1 MTSAPN
7 RGGLNWA
14 SRLLIAVALMLVGA
28 AATAWMLARY
38 DGAARFLGVTPRAIE
53 ARERVPRSPILAPAR
68 LVPQPQQNPAP
79 SDERIAELEQ
89 RLSQVE
95 NAAER
100 VEGSAGRADGL
111 LVAFAARRAIDR
123 GAELGYLE
131 PLLLE
136 RFGSSHAGAVATIVS
151 AARSPVQLSELI
163 EEYRQ
168 LGPELRSTAPDEGW
182 WAEFSNELGSLIS
195 IRRADRPSTRPEARY
210 RRAIEYLQDGEV
222 DSALAETMRLPGA
235 ARAEEWTAKARRHV
249 AVQRAL
255 DEIETAALLGRRPAN
270 PS

>member
-38 DGAARFLGVTPRAIE
+38 DGAARFLGVTPQPAE
-53 ARERVPRSPILAPAR
+53 TTASPSQILAPAR
-68 LVPQPQQNPAP
+68 LVAQPQSSPDQSA
-79 SDERIAELEQ
+79 ERIVELEQ
-89 RLSQVE
+89 RLSRVE
-95 NAAER
+95 NAAQR
-100 VEGSAGRADGL
+100 VAGSAGRADGL
-111 LVAFAARRAIDR
+111 LAAFAARRAIDR

-136 RFGSSHAGAVATIVS
+136 RFGSTHAGAVSTIVS
-151 AARSPVQLSELI
+151 AARSPVRLSELL
-163 EEYRQ
+163 EDYRQ
-168 LGPELRSTAPDEGW
+168 LGPRLRSTAADEGW
-182 WAEFSNELGSLIS
+182 WNEFRKELGSLVS
-195 IRRADRPSTRPEARY
+195 IRRSDRPATRPEARY
-210 RRAIEYLQDGEV
+210 RRAIEHLQDGEV

-235 ARAEEWTAKARRHV
+235 ARAEEWTADARRYV

-255 DEIETAALLGRRPAN
+255 DEIETAALLGRAPTN
-270 PS
+270 DD